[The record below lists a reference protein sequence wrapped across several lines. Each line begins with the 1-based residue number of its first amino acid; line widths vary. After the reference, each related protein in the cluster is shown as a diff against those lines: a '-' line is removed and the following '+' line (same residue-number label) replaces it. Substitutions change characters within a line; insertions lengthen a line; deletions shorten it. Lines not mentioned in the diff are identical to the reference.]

1 MRITQSMLSNNMLR
15 NLSNSYTKLDTYL
28 EQLSTGKKI
37 NRPSDNPV
45 VAMKGINY
53 RRQENEAEQYLRNTG
68 EAHNWMDN
76 SDAALDKAT
85 KAMQKLREL
94 AVKASNGTN
103 DKEEYASMKEE
114 AKQLKEHLISLADTQ
129 VNGKYIFNGTDTTNS
144 PFDENGVFSPN
155 TDPVNIPISAGAE
168 LQVNMDGEAVFGN
181 GLFDKVDSFIQKL
194 ENSDMENIEE
204 TIGVSISELDSGVNQ
219 IIDARAGLGARM
231 NRLELVE
238 NRLDDQKIMATKMM
252 SENENVNFAEAIT
265 NLIKQESLHRAA
277 LSAGSRIIQP
287 SLVDFLR

>member
-1 MRITQSMLSNNMLR
+1 M
-15 NLSNSYTKLDTYL
+15 
-28 EQLSTGKKI
+28 EQVRTGKKI

-76 SDAALDKAT
+76 SDAALDQAT

-103 DKEEYASMKEE
+103 DDEEYKSIKEE
-114 AKQLKEHLISLADTQ
+114 AKQLKEHLVSIADTK

-144 PFDENGVFSPN
+144 PFDQNGDFSPHP
-155 TDPVNIPISAGAE
+155 DSVNIPIAAGLE
-168 LQVNMDGEAVFGN
+168 LQANVDGEAVFGN
-181 GLFDKVDSFIQKL
+181 DLFDTVDSFIQKL
-194 ENSDMENIEE
+194 DDHDKEGIEE
-204 TIGVSISELDSGVNQ
+204 DIGASITDLDTGINQ

-238 NRLDDQKIMATKMM
+238 NRLGDQKIMATKMM
-252 SENENVNFAEAIT
+252 SDNEDINYSEAIT
-265 NLIKQESLHRAA
+265 NLITQEFLHRAA
-277 LSAGSRIIQP
+277 LSTGSRIIQP
-287 SLVDFLR
+287 TLVDFLR

>member
-15 NLSNSYTKLDTYL
+15 NLSNSYTKLDTYM
-28 EQLSTGKKI
+28 EQVRTGKKI

-76 SDAALDKAT
+76 SDAALDQAT

-103 DKEEYASMKEE
+103 DDEEYKSIKEE
-114 AKQLKEHLISLADTQ
+114 AKQLKEHLISIADTK

-144 PFDENGVFSPN
+144 PFDQNGDFLPN
-155 TDPVNIPISAGAE
+155 TESVNIPIAAGLE
-168 LQVNMDGEAVFGN
+168 LQANVDGEAVFGN
-181 GLFDKVDSFIQKL
+181 GLFNKVDSFIQKL
-194 ENSDMENIEE
+194 DDYDKEGIEE
-204 TIGVSISELDSGVNQ
+204 DIGASITELDTGINQ

-238 NRLDDQKIMATKMM
+238 NRLGDQKIMATKMM
-252 SENENVNFAEAIT
+252 SDNEDINYSEAIT
-265 NLIKQESLHRAA
+265 NLITQEFLHRAA
-277 LSAGSRIIQP
+277 LSTGSRIIQP
-287 SLVDFLR
+287 TLVDFLR

>member
-15 NLSNSYTKLDTYL
+15 NLSNSYTKLDTYM
-28 EQLSTGKKI
+28 EQVRTGKKI

-76 SDAALDKAT
+76 SDAALDQAT

-103 DKEEYASMKEE
+103 DDEEYKSIKEE
-114 AKQLKEHLISLADTQ
+114 AKQLKEHLVSIADTK

-144 PFDENGVFSPN
+144 PFDQNGDFLPN
-155 TDPVNIPISAGAE
+155 TESVNIPIAAGLE
-168 LQVNMDGEAVFGN
+168 LQANVDGEAVFGN
-181 GLFDKVDSFIQKL
+181 GLFNKVDSFIQKL
-194 ENSDMENIEE
+194 DDYDKEGIEE
-204 TIGVSISELDSGVNQ
+204 DIGASITELDTGINQ

-238 NRLDDQKIMATKMM
+238 NRLGDQKIMATKMM
-252 SENENVNFAEAIT
+252 SDNEDINYSEAIT
-265 NLIKQESLHRAA
+265 NLITQEFLHRAA
-277 LSAGSRIIQP
+277 LSTGSRIIQP
-287 SLVDFLR
+287 TLVDFLR

>member
-1 MRITQSMLSNNMLR
+1 MLR
-15 NLSNSYTKLDTYL
+15 NLSNSYTKLDTYM

-53 RRQENEAEQYLRNTG
+53 RRQENEAEQYLRNAG
-68 EAHNWMDN
+68 EARNWMDN
-76 SDAALDKAT
+76 SDAVLDKAT

-144 PFDENGVFSPN
+144 PFDDNGVFSPN
-155 TDPVNIPISAGAE
+155 TDPVNIPISAGSE

-181 GLFDKVDSFIQKL
+181 GLLDKVDSFIQKL
-194 ENSDMENIEE
+194 EKSDMENIEE
-204 TIGVSISELDSGVNQ
+204 VIGESISDLDSGANQ

-238 NRLDDQKIMATKMM
+238 NRLSDQKIMATKMK
-252 SENENVNFAEAIT
+252 SDNEDVNFAEAIT

>member
-1 MRITQSMLSNNMLR
+1 MLR
-15 NLSNSYTKLDTYL
+15 NLSNSYTKLDTYM

-68 EAHNWMDN
+68 EARNWMDN

-144 PFDENGVFSPN
+144 PFDKNGVFSPN
-155 TDPVNIPISAGAE
+155 TDPVNIPISAGSE

-204 TIGVSISELDSGVNQ
+204 TIGESISELDSGVNQ

-238 NRLDDQKIMATKMM
+238 NRLGDQKIMATKMM
-252 SENENVNFAEAIT
+252 SDNEDVNFAEAIT

>member
-1 MRITQSMLSNNMLR
+1 MLR
-15 NLSNSYTKLDTYL
+15 NLSNSYTKLDTYM
-28 EQLSTGKKI
+28 EQVRTGKKI

-76 SDAALDKAT
+76 SDAALDQAT

-103 DKEEYASMKEE
+103 DDEEYKSIKEE
-114 AKQLKEHLISLADTQ
+114 AKQLKEHLISIADTK

-144 PFDENGVFSPN
+144 PFDQNGDFLPN
-155 TDPVNIPISAGAE
+155 TESVNIPIAAGLE
-168 LQVNMDGEAVFGN
+168 LQANVDGEAVFGN
-181 GLFDKVDSFIQKL
+181 GLFNKVDSFIQKL
-194 ENSDMENIEE
+194 DDYDKEGIEE
-204 TIGVSISELDSGVNQ
+204 DIGASITELDTGINQ

-238 NRLDDQKIMATKMM
+238 NRLGDQKIMATKMM
-252 SENENVNFAEAIT
+252 SDNEDINYSEAIT
-265 NLIKQESLHRAA
+265 NLITQEFLHRAA
-277 LSAGSRIIQP
+277 LSTGSRIIQP
-287 SLVDFLR
+287 TLVDFLR

>member
-15 NLSNSYTKLDTYL
+15 NLSNSYTKLDTYM

-53 RRQENEAEQYLRNTG
+53 RRQENEAEQYLRNAG
-68 EAHNWMDN
+68 EARNWMDN
-76 SDAALDKAT
+76 SDAVLDKAT

-144 PFDENGVFSPN
+144 PFDDNGVFSPN
-155 TDPVNIPISAGAE
+155 TDPVNIPISAGSE

-181 GLFDKVDSFIQKL
+181 GLLDKVDSFIQKL
-194 ENSDMENIEE
+194 EKSDMENIEE
-204 TIGVSISELDSGVNQ
+204 VIGESISDLDSGANQ

-238 NRLDDQKIMATKMM
+238 NRLSDQKIMATKMK
-252 SENENVNFAEAIT
+252 SDNEDVNFAEAIT

>member
-1 MRITQSMLSNNMLR
+1 M
-15 NLSNSYTKLDTYL
+15 
-28 EQLSTGKKI
+28 EQVRTGKKI

-76 SDAALDKAT
+76 SDAALDQAT

-103 DKEEYASMKEE
+103 DDEEYKSIKEE
-114 AKQLKEHLISLADTQ
+114 AKQLKEHLISIADTK

-144 PFDENGVFSPN
+144 PFDQNGDFLPN
-155 TDPVNIPISAGAE
+155 TESVNIPIAAGLE
-168 LQVNMDGEAVFGN
+168 LQANVDGEAVFGN
-181 GLFDKVDSFIQKL
+181 GLFNKVDSFIQKL
-194 ENSDMENIEE
+194 DDYDKEGIEE
-204 TIGVSISELDSGVNQ
+204 DIGASITELDTGINQ

-238 NRLDDQKIMATKMM
+238 NRLGDQKIMATKMM
-252 SENENVNFAEAIT
+252 SDNEDINYSEAIT
-265 NLIKQESLHRAA
+265 NLITQEFLHRAA
-277 LSAGSRIIQP
+277 LSTGSRIIQP
-287 SLVDFLR
+287 TLVDFLR

>member
-15 NLSNSYTKLDTYL
+15 NLSNSYTKLDTYM
-28 EQLSTGKKI
+28 EQVRTGKKI

-76 SDAALDKAT
+76 SDAALDQAT

-103 DKEEYASMKEE
+103 DDEEYKSIKEE
-114 AKQLKEHLISLADTQ
+114 AKQLKEHLISIADTK

-144 PFDENGVFSPN
+144 PFDQNGVFSPN
-155 TDPVNIPISAGAE
+155 TDPVNIPIAAGLE
-168 LQVNMDGEAVFGN
+168 LQANVDGGAVFGN
-181 GLFDKVDSFIQKL
+181 GLFDTVDSFIQKL
-194 ENSDMENIEE
+194 DNHDMDGIEE
-204 TIGVSISELDSGVNQ
+204 VIGESIEELDTGINQ
-219 IIDARAGLGARM
+219 IIDTRAGLGARM

-238 NRLDDQKIMATKMM
+238 NRLGDQKIMATKMM
-252 SENENVNFAEAIT
+252 SDNEDINYSEAIT
-265 NLIKQESLHRAA
+265 NLITQEFLHRAA
-277 LSAGSRIIQP
+277 LSTGSRIIQP
-287 SLVDFLR
+287 TLVDFLR